1 MKIADAM
8 KIVIAMFLASV
19 LLNVGCVEED
29 ADCLG
34 SECKLKGTRHGDVC
48 NYEYRDRIN
57 TETNRRE
64 IYAVYGLVE
73 CDDTDC
79 NCRYKHWL
87 NE

>member
-1 MKIADAM
+1 M

-34 SECKLKGTRHGDVC
+34 NKCDAYKPKSGDVC

-64 IYAVYGLVE
+64 TYVIYGLIE

-79 NCRYKHWL
+79 DCRYKHWL